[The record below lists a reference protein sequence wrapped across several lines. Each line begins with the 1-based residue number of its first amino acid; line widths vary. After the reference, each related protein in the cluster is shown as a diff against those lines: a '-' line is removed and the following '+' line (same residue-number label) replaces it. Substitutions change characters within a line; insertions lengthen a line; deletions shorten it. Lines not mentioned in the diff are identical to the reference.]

1 MSMSSSIQQNISI
14 YIPRVFSN
22 ISKERME
29 SIFELLS
36 IGKVKNIDFIAKF
49 TSKGDKYNSAYV
61 HFDYWYD
68 NISNQN
74 LQNRLLNHS
83 DKETRI
89 VYDDPWY
96 WIVLENKAQKKDYS
110 VPNQRINVTGLMEE
124 VKKVREEK
132 EKMFVPR
139 ILTLKKF
146 NIIENN
152 SFVEE

>member
-1 MSMSSSIQQNISI
+1 MTSSIQNISI

-22 ISKERME
+22 ISKERMVG
-29 SIFELLS
+29 IFQILD
-36 IGKVKNIDFIAKF
+36 IGVVKDIDFIAKI
-49 TSKGDKYNSAYV
+49 TPKGNKYNSAYV

-74 LQNRLLNHS
+74 LQSRLLNQS

-110 VPNQRINVTGLMEE
+110 VPNQRINVTGLMEQ

-139 ILTLKKF
+139 ILTLKKL
-146 NIIENN
+146 NIIEKT
-152 SFVEE
+152 SVVVEE

>member
-1 MSMSSSIQQNISI
+1 MSSIQQNISI

-49 TSKGDKYNSAYV
+49 TSKGEKYNSAYV

-110 VPNQRINVTGLMEE
+110 VPNQRINVTGLMEQ

-139 ILTLKKF
+139 VLTLKKL
-146 NIIENN
+146 NIIENTH
-152 SFVEE
+152 VVIEE

>member
-1 MSMSSSIQQNISI
+1 MASIQQNISI

-36 IGKVKNIDFIAKF
+36 IGKVKNIDFIAKL
-49 TSKGDKYNSAYV
+49 TSNGQKYNSAYV

-110 VPNQRINVTGLMEE
+110 VPNQRINVTGLIEQ

-139 ILTLKKF
+139 VLTLKKL

-152 SFVEE
+152 SFVVEE

>member
-1 MSMSSSIQQNISI
+1 MTSSIQNISI
-14 YIPRVFSN
+14 YIPRVFAN
-22 ISKERME
+22 ISKERMIG
-29 SIFELLS
+29 IFNLLD
-36 IGKVKNIDFIAKF
+36 IGVVKDIDFIAKF
-49 TSKGDKYNSAYV
+49 TNKGDKYNSAYV

-74 LQNRLLNHS
+74 LQDRLLNQS

-110 VPNQRINVTGLMEE
+110 VPNQRINVTGLMEQ

-132 EKMFVPR
+132 EKKMFEPR
-139 ILTLKKF
+139 VLTLKKL
-146 NIIENN
+146 NIIEK
-152 SFVEE
+152 SSVVVEE